1 VGRAFRPA
9 ADNGGPVQYAPE
21 KNGSGDGDHPLGSG
35 LRLEQDE
42 TLIPDLIARRDFRC
56 GQRLFV
62 RLEP

>member
-1 VGRAFRPA
+1 MRRKKMA
-9 ADNGGPVQYAPE
+9 
-21 KNGSGDGDHPLGSG
+21 SGDGDHPLGSG